1 MGQVPTTKIVE
12 EDSIL
17 GDDFEDFD
25 ADKFFGIKQENFESG
40 LSLP

>member
-1 MGQVPTTKIVE
+1 M
-12 EDSIL
+12 ED
-17 GDDFEDFD
+17 DCFEDDFD